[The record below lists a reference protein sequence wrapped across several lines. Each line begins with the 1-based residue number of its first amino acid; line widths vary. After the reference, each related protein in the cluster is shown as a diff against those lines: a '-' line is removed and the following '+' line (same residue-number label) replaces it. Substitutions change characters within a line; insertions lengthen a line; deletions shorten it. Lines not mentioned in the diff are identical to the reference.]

1 MWPFHLPAVAVDIGH
16 YLESGVRHTG
26 PVFVRVLPFDTPSRA
41 DKNGTSALRGSPVP
55 WRRTWPLSAGSRT
68 YTLTGGG
75 EGVSEGISERAET
88 AVLCLLARLRRG
100 GTKSHFVSPSSD
112 SQCRRTEWHSPSQP
126 PHAHKDFHYG
136 FTVITYTHV

>member
-1 MWPFHLPAVAVDIGH
+1 MA
-16 YLESGVRHTG
+16 
-26 PVFVRVLPFDTPSRA
+26 
-41 DKNGTSALRGSPVP
+41 
-55 WRRTWPLSAGSRT
+55 LSAGSRT
-68 YTLTGGG
+68 YSRTGGG

-126 PHAHKDFHYG
+126 PHAYKDFHYG
-136 FTVITYTHV
+136 FTVITYTHTRVIKLLRYVAERCALQCGGALVRGAAAQQANSSRKTIMSRIFDFMVVLV